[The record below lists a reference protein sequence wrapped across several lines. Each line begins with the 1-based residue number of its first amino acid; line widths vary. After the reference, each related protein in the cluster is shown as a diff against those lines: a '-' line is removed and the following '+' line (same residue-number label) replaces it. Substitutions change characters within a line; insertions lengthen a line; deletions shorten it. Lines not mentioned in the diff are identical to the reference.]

1 MLNPL
6 KHSYTQRRPHLEQ
19 LVLGAA
25 LVGTG
30 IIIGAITSDN
40 TNGTANAQF
49 APPSVQSSDA
59 LWHLPKFGESG
70 WFLHA
75 NNGRVRACNMDKV
88 SVVGERP
95 APRCSK
101 WTVD

>member
-1 MLNPL
+1 M
-6 KHSYTQRRPHLEQ
+6 KQ
-19 LVLGAA
+19 LVLGAVF
-25 LVGTG
+25 VGTG
-30 IIIGAITSDN
+30 TIIGALSSDN
-40 TNGTANAQF
+40 TIGIANAQF
-49 APPSVQSSDA
+49 APPNVQSGDA
-59 LWHLPKFGESG
+59 LWHLTRFGEQG

-88 SVVGERP
+88 SVVGERA

>member
-1 MLNPL
+1 M
-6 KHSYTQRRPHLEQ
+6 KQ
-19 LVLGAA
+19 LILGAA
-25 LVGTG
+25 LVGIGT
-30 IIIGAITSDN
+30 IIGAITSNDVSSM
-40 TNGTANAQF
+40 ANAQF
-49 APPSVQSSDA
+49 APPSSQSSDA

-75 NNGRVRACNMDKV
+75 NRGRVRACNMDKV

>member
-1 MLNPL
+1 M
-6 KHSYTQRRPHLEQ
+6 KQ
-19 LVLGAA
+19 LILSTG
-25 LVGTG
+25 LICVG
-30 IIIGAITSDN
+30 ILIGALSSDN

-49 APPSVQSSDA
+49 ATPSVQSGDA
-59 LWHLPKFGESG
+59 LWHLPIFGEQG

>member
-1 MLNPL
+1 MRKIL
-6 KHSYTQRRPHLEQ
+6 
-19 LVLGAA
+19 LGAA
-25 LVGTG
+25 LMGVGAV
-30 IIIGAITSDN
+30 IGTISSNSPSGSAV
-40 TNGTANAQF
+40 AQF
-49 APPSVQSSDA
+49 APPSSQSGDA